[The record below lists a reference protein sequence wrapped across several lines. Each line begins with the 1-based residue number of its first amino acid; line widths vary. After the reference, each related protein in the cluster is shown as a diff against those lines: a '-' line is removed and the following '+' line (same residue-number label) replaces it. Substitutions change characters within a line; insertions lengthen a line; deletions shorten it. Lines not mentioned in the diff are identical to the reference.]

1 MRHTDVSPPVPQAS
15 GTGSHVQQAKG
26 YEHSA
31 VQVGDCPTCQ
41 RPFGSSAEARSAHL
55 RDGKRWV
62 HVFRHEDG
70 AVDEDRTFGRL
81 ID

>member
-1 MRHTDVSPPVPQAS
+1 MRHSDVSPPVPQVS

-26 YEHSA
+26 YEH
-31 VQVGDCPTCQ
+31 QGRDVGDCPICH
-41 RPFGSSAEARSAHL
+41 RSYGSSAGARPAHL
-55 RDGKRWV
+55 RDGNRWV